1 MKKIKVIIHVYA
13 THNDE
18 ITTILR
24 RLFYGI
30 HIYSMNKITFSLFL
44 NKQFFQSCFLKF
56 KEVLLLKNLKYE
68 RNCTNCIRLIRLA
81 PYLIYV
87 RGKCDLSPWR
97 MPGLLTFPVYP
108 WCIYC
113 LKGVHIEDT
122 LRIFIYGRFFLEP
135 YFSSKTYFSWK
146 KCSFFFWLSP

>member
-1 MKKIKVIIHVYA
+1 
-13 THNDE
+13 
-18 ITTILR
+18 
-24 RLFYGI
+24 
-30 HIYSMNKITFSLFL
+30 MNKITFSLFS

-81 PYLIYV
+81 LYLIYV
-87 RGKCDLSPWR
+87 WGKCVMSPWR

-113 LKGVHIEDT
+113 LKRVHIEDT
-122 LRIFIYGRFFLEP
+122 LRIFIYGRFFFWNLI
-135 YFSSKTYFSWK
+135 FFLKHISAGKNAA
-146 KCSFFFWLSP
+146 FFFFFFGCPLDIVVYLL